1 LYSELITAPS
11 PSVSISLS
19 LTAQRHGERPINDI
33 DGKKGREENAADVP
47 QLISSKAQRYC
58 RFDND
63 IVNDFAAPMDSDS
76 AAR

>member
-1 LYSELITAPS
+1 LISAPS
-11 PSVSISLS
+11 PSVKISLS

-47 QLISSKAQRYC
+47 QLISSKAQIYCNC

-63 IVNDFAAPMDSDS
+63 IVNDFTAPMDSDS
-76 AAR
+76 AA